1 MSSARVYSI
10 ELLDQ
15 FSRDLQ
21 KFRLELLKELESLD
35 LELRRLTAWVTQD
48 CRHYWQA
55 EQQLASRRLSEYQQ
69 QLSRCMS
76 YVRESERRPCTEE
89 KKRVAWAKQRLQ
101 LCEQKL
107 QAVQAASNHWQ
118 AVVAKTVTK
127 LQRCRDMAESDLL
140 VARNQL
146 EKLLDQLRSYAQ
158 LATTSVPRTDGT
170 GATQSLLLGTTPAL
184 QNEPL
189 QSDIVSSVG
198 PDSDSKAS
206 GDGDEAH

>member
-118 AVVAKTVTK
+118 AVVSKTVTK

-158 LATTSVPRTDGT
+158 LVTTAVPRTDGH
-170 GATQSLLLGTTPAL
+170 GAEQSLQPGDTPVL

-189 QSDIVSSVG
+189 QADISRSVD
-198 PDSDSKAS
+198 PDSDSTAS
-206 GDGDEAH
+206 GDGDEAR

>member
-1 MSSARVYSI
+1 
-10 ELLDQ
+10 
-15 FSRDLQ
+15 
-21 KFRLELLKELESLD
+21 
-35 LELRRLTAWVTQD
+35 
-48 CRHYWQA
+48 
-55 EQQLASRRLSEYQQ
+55 
-69 QLSRCMS
+69 MS

-118 AVVAKTVTK
+118 AVVSKTVTK

-158 LATTSVPRTDGT
+158 LVTTAVPRTDGH
-170 GATQSLLLGTTPAL
+170 GAEQSLQPGDTPVL

-189 QSDIVSSVG
+189 QADISRSVD
-198 PDSDSKAS
+198 PDSDSTAS
-206 GDGDEAH
+206 GDGDEAR